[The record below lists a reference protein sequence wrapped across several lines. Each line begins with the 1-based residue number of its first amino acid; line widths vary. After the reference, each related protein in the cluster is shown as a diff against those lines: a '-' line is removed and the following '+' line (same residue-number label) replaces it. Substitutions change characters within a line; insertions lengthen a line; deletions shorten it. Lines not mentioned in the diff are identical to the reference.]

1 MVTLV
6 LGGMTIQ
13 MKHVVNNNGTP
24 YYQRSVPKDLKQ
36 RIGKSLLKVKLEPAK
51 GNIAV
56 QAANLSREHDSL
68 FKALRDD
75 PSLTVSEQKV
85 AAIALLA
92 QFGLKQG
99 DGNIKLQWPNIP
111 ANAPDDQPHLDPFL
125 DAYAENR
132 QDGIEN
138 PTEELARKILIS
150 PLPLLLSEALD
161 IYFDNHKRGQDKE
174 FQQTTKAHWD
184 KLVNLTGDIAL
195 VSLDRDMAR
204 RYMISRLEKGLKTA
218 TVKREMNQLAAVTQ
232 KVIIEHRLAMRNP
245 FERLAPQAMGLDAKK
260 KIVFS
265 SKQLQEILDACRLK
279 DDDIRRIVILQ
290 IATGAR
296 IAEIVGLRT
305 CDVSLSSIPSILIRP
320 HFDSLG
326 SRTLKTANSERTVPL
341 LAFAAEAA
349 KKQLVL
355 VADSPY
361 LFPRYNDGTVKSD
374 AADAVVNKWLKK
386 TTKLDATSHCF
397 RHTIKTLLRDVT
409 SKGINDQITGHSS
422 GDIADEYGLGYSL
435 NEQLKALK
443 KAFKNIK

>member
-56 QAANLSREHDSL
+56 QAANLSREHDAL
-68 FKALRDD
+68 FKALRND
-75 PSLTVSEQKV
+75 PSLNVSEQKV

-99 DGNIKLQWPNIP
+99 DGNIRLQWPNIP
-111 ANAPDDQPHLDPFL
+111 ADAPDDQPHLDPFL
-125 DAYAENR
+125 DAYTENKW
-132 QDGIEN
+132 DGIEN
-138 PTEELARKILIS
+138 PTEELARKILTS

-161 IYFDNHKRGQDKE
+161 VYFENHKRGKDEE
-174 FQQTTKAHWD
+174 FRKTTKAHWD
-184 KLVNLTGDIAL
+184 KLVALTGDIAL
-195 VSLDRDMAR
+195 LTLDRDIAKQYMNAR
-204 RYMISRLEKGLKTA
+204 LAQGLKTG
-218 TVKREMNQLAAVTQ
+218 TVKREMNQLSAVVQ
-232 KVIIEHRLAMRNP
+232 KIIIEHRLAIRNP
-245 FERLAPQAMGLDAKK
+245 FERLAPQALGLDAKK
-260 KIVFS
+260 KIVLTPH
-265 SKQLQEILDACRLK
+265 QLQEVLDACRRK
-279 DDDIRRIVILQ
+279 NDDIRRIVILQ

-305 CDVSLSSIPSILIRP
+305 SDVSSEPVPFITIMP

-326 SRTLKTANSERTVPL
+326 SRSLKTINSERSVPL
-341 LAFAAEAA
+341 ISFAATAV
-349 KKQLVL
+349 KQQLIS
-355 VADSPY
+355 AGDSPY
-361 LFPRYNDGTVKSD
+361 LFPRYNDGTVKNDS
-374 AADAVVNKWLKK
+374 ADAVVNKWLKK
-386 TTKLDATSHCF
+386 STGLDITSHCF

-443 KAFKNIK
+443 KAFKTIK